1 MAAIA
6 RFGPAVGHAVV
17 GWAACAGVMGV
28 GRAVTTMERT
38 LVIHAA
44 AVPVVF
50 GALAWS
56 YSRRAGHLGAIR
68 TAALFTGTVIALD
81 AGLVAPVFEHSYAM
95 FRSVRGTWLPF
106 GLIFLVTWIVGR
118 RMGVRAGS

>member
-1 MAAIA
+1 MEGIA
-6 RFGPAVGHAVV
+6 RIGPAVEHAVV
-17 GWAACAGVMGV
+17 GWVACAGVMGV

-38 LVIHAA
+38 LLIHAA

-56 YSRRAGHLGAIR
+56 YFQRVGHLGALP

-81 AGLVAPVFEHSYAM
+81 AGLVAPVFERSYAM

-118 RMGVRAGS
+118 RIGGRAGS

>member
-1 MAAIA
+1 MEVIA
-6 RFGPAVGHAVV
+6 RVGPAVGHAVV
-17 GWAACAGVMGV
+17 GWVVCAGVMGV

-38 LVIHAA
+38 LLIHAA

-56 YSRRAGHLGAIR
+56 YFQRVGHLGATR
-68 TAALFTGTVIALD
+68 TAALFAGTVIALD
-81 AGLVAPVFEHSYAM
+81 AGLVAPVFERSYAM

-118 RMGVRAGS
+118 RIGSRAGS

>member
-1 MAAIA
+1 MEGIA
-6 RFGPAVGHAVV
+6 RIGPAVGHAVV
-17 GWAACAGVMGV
+17 GWVACAGVMGV

-38 LVIHAA
+38 LLIHAA

-56 YSRRAGHLGAIR
+56 YFQRVGHLGALP
-68 TAALFTGTVIALD
+68 TAVLFTGTVIALD
-81 AGLVAPVFEHSYAM
+81 AGLVAPVFERTYAM

-118 RMGVRAGS
+118 RIGGRAGP

>member
-1 MAAIA
+1 MEGIA
-6 RFGPAVGHAVV
+6 RIGPAVGHAVV
-17 GWAACAGVMGV
+17 GWVACAGVMGV

-38 LVIHAA
+38 LLIHAA

-56 YSRRAGHLGAIR
+56 YFQRVGHLGAVR

-81 AGLVAPVFEHSYAM
+81 AGLVAPVFEHSFAM

-106 GLIFLVTWIVGR
+106 GLIFLVTWIAGR
-118 RMGVRAGS
+118 RIGARPGP